1 MNVARIVVMA
11 FLASAVAQTIS
22 AANEAKEEDF
32 GIMVPTD
39 DYNMAN
45 RSYCGISS
53 VAVSLSGKRLW
64 ATWYASPTGDEDSNN
79 YAILATSDDR
89 GGHWREVLVY
99 DPDGL
104 GPRRAFDPEVWV
116 SPDGKL
122 RWMFTDRVA
131 PLKATAKKGENGC
144 LCDPTQDRLQMV
156 TLDAESLPSAP
167 YPEPVRIG
175 RGIMMCKPIVLRN
188 GNWLLPV
195 AHWNEAPS
203 ACVLESTD
211 GGKSF
216 HELGGITLPEK
227 ERLFDEHNLLELR
240 DGTIRAY
247 IRTRHGPHACWQ
259 ADSKDGGR
267 TWGEP
272 KPCTFAHCTSR
283 VFVRRLAS
291 GAVLMVKNGP
301 LDQDIG
307 RRRMTAYI
315 SYDDAETWQGGLVLS
330 EGDDPCAYPDG
341 DQGPDGTIYLTWDG
355 QRGTYGDVHFAR
367 FCENDVRIRRLF
379 FEQKKNLADSKL
391 NGLIMKKYLGVAQA
405 FDGTVDESTTAVKIF
420 ETPVYRV
427 TGRQMTVEA
436 DCEALQVELL
446 DGLFRPIPGFTW
458 ADCHLVSGAGEKTVT
473 WKECPD
479 LSLALGRDVT
489 VRFRLTKGELKSF
502 AFGD

>member
-1 MNVARIVVMA
+1 MA
-11 FLASAVAQTIS
+11 FLTLTVLKMTS
-22 AANEAKEEDF
+22 AANEAKKGDA
-32 GIMVPTD
+32 GIRAPTQ

-53 VAVSLSGKRLW
+53 VAVSQSGKRLW

-79 YAILATSDDR
+79 YAILATSGDR
-89 GGHWREVLVY
+89 GEHWREVLVY
-99 DPDGL
+99 DPDEL

-122 RWMFTDRVA
+122 RWIFTDRVA
-131 PLKATAKKGENGC
+131 PIKATAKKGENGC
-144 LCDPTQDRLQMV
+144 LCDSSQDRLLMV
-156 TLDAESLPSAP
+156 TLDAESLPAAP
-167 YPEPVRIG
+167 YPTPVQIG

-188 GNWLLPV
+188 GNWLLPI
-195 AHWNEAPS
+195 AHWNEEPS
-203 ACVLESTD
+203 ACALESAD
-211 GGKSF
+211 GGKTF
-216 HELGGITLPEK
+216 RELGGVTLPEK
-227 ERLFDEHNLLELR
+227 ERLFDEHNFLELR
-240 DGTIRAY
+240 DGTVRAY

-267 TWGEP
+267 TWGDP

-301 LDQDIG
+301 LDKDIG
-307 RRRMTAYI
+307 RRQMTAYV

-355 QRGTYGDVHFAR
+355 WRGTYGDVHFAR

-391 NGLIMKKYLGVAQA
+391 NGLIMKKYHGVAQE
-405 FDGTVDESTTAVKIF
+405 FDGTVDESTRAVRIV
-420 ETPVYRV
+420 ETPVFRV
-427 TGRQMTVEA
+427 SGRTMTVDA
-436 DCEALQVELL
+436 DCEDLRVELL
-446 DGLFRPIPGFTW
+446 DGLFRPIPGFTF
-458 ADCHLVSGAGEKTVT
+458 ADCSPIAGAGVKAVS
-473 WKECPD
+473 WKD
-479 LSLALGRDVT
+479 RSDVSRALGRDVT
-489 VRFRLTKGELKSF
+489 VRFRLTKGSLKSF
-502 AFGD
+502 RFED